1 MVKHVYR
8 NCRVSVKKFY
18 NAEAIK
24 HWINFCMALNLRTY
38 DLKLESANRVVIW
51 ILEWREFILSY
62 EFSMMHS
69 QHKSVNL
76 KLHHV

>member
-1 MVKHVYR
+1 
-8 NCRVSVKKFY
+8 
-18 NAEAIK
+18 
-24 HWINFCMALNLRTY
+24 MALNLRTY